1 MLKIKT
7 NPVNWKDLKDGIE
20 IDISITE
27 KSIPKFQKDGLTS
40 LFNQKVTIY
49 NDIPSDGVNPRR
61 FDRFVIEKCNIQG
74 GYVEMADGTIQNI
87 VNATTI
93 ITKDVDKYKS
103 PLEYAKLPVDEK
115 EKYYT
120 VQVDDFIVLSEV
132 DDVVT
137 TSKEFQQLQ
146 EKYNENGIVV
156 TSVNPHIFGMAL
168 DNISITN
175 S

>member
-1 MLKIKT
+1 
-7 NPVNWKDLKDGIE
+7 
-20 IDISITE
+20 
-27 KSIPKFQKDGLTS
+27 
-40 LFNQKVTIY
+40 
-49 NDIPSDGVNPRR
+49 
-61 FDRFVIEKCNIQG
+61 
-74 GYVEMADGTIQNI
+74 MADGTIQNI